1 MFLILFL
8 GNKLSSSLVGFYTT
22 TLESWPPFAEE
33 VDSSPW
39 SDDSAIAAPSLKTGI
54 DDWLEQKN
62 KVGKT
67 GIDDWLEQKSKV
79 GKTGLD
85 DWLEQK
91 NKVGVE
97 EAEEDGVETDSPMK
111 ALLRPNLW
119 DEVRRDLSI
128 WIFGIYIFFMRSVDE
143 RRRERASEQ
152 HRRAK
157 ERLSKRVARVMR
169 LCLTLQGCALWHE
182 HWEMHEGIYIL
193 SDWC

>member
-62 KVGKT
+62 KVG
-67 GIDDWLEQKSKV
+67 D
-79 GKTGLD
+79 GK
-85 DWLEQK
+85 
-91 NKVGVE
+91 
-97 EAEEDGVETDSPMK
+97 EAEEDGAETDSPMK

-119 DEVRRDLSI
+119 DEVKRHLSI

-182 HWEMHEGIYIL
+182 HWEMHEGIYIV